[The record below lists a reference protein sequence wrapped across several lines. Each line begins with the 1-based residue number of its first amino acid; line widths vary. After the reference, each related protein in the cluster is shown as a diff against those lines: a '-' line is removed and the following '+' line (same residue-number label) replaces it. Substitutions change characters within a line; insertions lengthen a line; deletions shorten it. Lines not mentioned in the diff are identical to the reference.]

1 MFNAKHL
8 LIVAASSA
16 LFLGACNN
24 GGQESA
30 TKAIPEASPVS
41 TTAPVT
47 ETSPGAT
54 TKTPDKTTTSE
65 TTKTPDKTTATTS
78 ETTKTPDKTTATTS
92 GTTKTPDKTTATTS
106 EASNPLLP
114 IVSSTKTAVEAGN
127 FAKAKTEF
135 ENFDK
140 SWKDIEDGVKAK
152 SPDSY
157 KAIEDSMDKVT
168 AELKQSKPAKDKV
181 VTELQ
186 ALEKSVKSVK

>member
-8 LIVAASSA
+8 LIVAASSV

-30 TKAIPEASPVS
+30 TKPIPEASSVS

-47 ETSPGAT
+47 ETSPAAT
-54 TKTPDKTTTSE
+54 TTTTSE
-65 TTKTPDKTTATTS
+65 TTKTPDKTATTS
-78 ETTKTPDKTTATTS
+78 ETTKATTATT
-92 GTTKTPDKTTATTS
+92 T

-140 SWKDIEDGVKAK
+140 SWKDVEDGIKAK
-152 SPDSY
+152 SPDTY
-157 KAIEDSMDKVT
+157 KAIEDSMDKVS
-168 AELKQSKPAKDKV
+168 AELKQSKPVKDKV

-186 ALEKSVKSVK
+186 TLEKSVKSVK

>member
-41 TTAPVT
+41 TTVPVT
-47 ETSPGAT
+47 ETSPAATTKIPDKTTTSETTKTPDQTTAITSGT

-65 TTKTPDKTTATTS
+65 TTKTPDQ
-78 ETTKTPDKTTATTS
+78 
-92 GTTKTPDKTTATTS
+92 TTATTS

-157 KAIEDSMDKVT
+157 KAIEDSIDKVT

>member
-30 TKAIPEASPVS
+30 TKPIPEASPVS

-47 ETSPGAT
+47 ETSPAA
-54 TKTPDKTTTSE
+54 TTSE
-65 TTKTPDKTTATTS
+65 TTKAPDKTATTS
-78 ETTKTPDKTTATTS
+78 ETTKTPDKTTITS
-92 GTTKTPDKTTATTS
+92 ETTKTTTATTT

-140 SWKDIEDGVKAK
+140 SWKDVEDEIKAK
-152 SPDSY
+152 SPDVY
-157 KAIEDSMDKVT
+157 KAIEDSMDKVS

-186 ALEKSVKSVK
+186 TLEKSVKSVK